1 VKRRASDGAFF
12 LFGSGASSKGLRPFV
27 DVLQLPEPLLQTSE
41 LRQPQRLWRCAA
53 GPLAS
58 DEPLEDSS
66 KEVGGVLPQ
75 EHQRHAVYERPARL
89 LGGEDDQPIML
100 LFWCESQVEPANLF
114 VKSLENPDSEE
125 IQLTNFSH
133 PQPAL
138 LGVKKE
144 LVKYKRKDGVELNA
158 TLYLPPGYD
167 SERHG
172 RLPCL
177 MWAYPREFKSA
188 DAAGQIS
195 SSPYSFVRG
204 HWSRPI
210 FWLLRGYAVFD
221 NFAMPVV
228 GEGNQEP
235 NDTFIEQ
242 LRMSA
247 EAAVDTVVNE
257 LKVVDPDRICVGGH
271 SYGAFMTAHLLA
283 HTDLFRAGICRS
295 GAYNRTLTPFGFQNE
310 ERTYWE
316 SPDTYSKLS
325 PFLYARL
332 LADKGAPMLLIHGQD
347 DPNVGTYPM
356 QSERFFQA
364 LKGHG
369 ATAKLVLLPKEQHAY
384 SARESILHVLYEQD
398 AWLQRF
404 NAPRTPEERESALTK
419 AAEAAAKEKGSSS
432 TPDGNGPKSTSTV
445 TPTKISTSEGNGSN
459 FTSNAVLLKT
469 ADSKL

>member
-1 VKRRASDGAFF
+1 
-12 LFGSGASSKGLRPFV
+12 
-27 DVLQLPEPLLQTSE
+27 
-41 LRQPQRLWRCAA
+41 
-53 GPLAS
+53 
-58 DEPLEDSS
+58 
-66 KEVGGVLPQ
+66 
-75 EHQRHAVYERPARL
+75 
-89 LGGEDDQPIML
+89 
-100 LFWCESQVEPANLF
+100 
-114 VKSLENPDSEE
+114 
-125 IQLTNFSH
+125 
-133 PQPAL
+133 
-138 LGVKKE
+138 
-144 LVKYKRKDGVELNA
+144 
-158 TLYLPPGYD
+158 
-167 SERHG
+167 
-172 RLPCL
+172 
-177 MWAYPREFKSA
+177 
-188 DAAGQIS
+188 
-195 SSPYSFVRG
+195 
-204 HWSRPI
+204 
-210 FWLLRGYAVFD
+210 
-221 NFAMPVV
+221 MPVV

-310 ERTYWE
+310 ECTYWE

-347 DPNVGTYPM
+347 DPNVWTYPM

-445 TPTKISTSEGNGSN
+445 TPTKTSTSEGNGSN

-469 ADSKL
+469 SDSKL